1 MATTTLSRMDS
12 VDLGSFDTRSERL
25 TEYYRRLIADGTL
38 QPGDKLPSAREM
50 SERHSVG
57 QTTAGRVLSA
67 LKSFGMVE
75 FRPGVG
81 TYVLGPQPD
90 AGNGNAVLVTAARRV
105 ISAYQAFVDAGDR
118 DGLDDAIAGL
128 KKALGS

>member
-1 MATTTLSRMDS
+1 MDS

-25 TEYYRRLIADGTL
+25 TEYYRRLITDGTL

-81 TYVLGPQPD
+81 TYVLGPRPD
-90 AGNGNAVLVTAARRV
+90 AAQGSPALEAAARRV
-105 ISAYQAFVDAGDR
+105 ISAYQAFLDTGDR
-118 DGLDDAIAGL
+118 DGLDDAIAGM
-128 KKALGS
+128 KNALGG